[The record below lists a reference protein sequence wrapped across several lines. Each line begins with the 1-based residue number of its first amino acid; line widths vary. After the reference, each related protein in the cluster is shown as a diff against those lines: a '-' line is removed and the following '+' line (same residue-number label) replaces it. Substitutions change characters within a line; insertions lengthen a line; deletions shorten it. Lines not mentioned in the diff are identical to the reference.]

1 MAASRAEGAAAARGA
16 RASETTRRRGSF
28 RARHYIDAHR
38 AAVIP
43 VTLILIASYDAWS
56 TTLVWIYLALHGT
69 YTVCWLIKSRLFPDQ
84 SWEGYVPARRGLA
97 IFLGLNLYLLV
108 PWLIVSGH
116 AQTPAPWFVG
126 VCIAMSAFGIF
137 WVFTSDMQKATSLR
151 LRPGTLITEGLW
163 SVVRNPNYFGEL
175 LVYLGFLLLPL
186 HWAPPLILL
195 FVVLTEW
202 LPRMRRKERS
212 LARYP
217 QFSAYERRTKLF
229 IPYVW

>member
-1 MAASRAEGAAAARGA
+1 M
-16 RASETTRRRGSF
+16 
-28 RARHYIDAHR
+28 
-38 AAVIP
+38 
-43 VTLILIASYDAWS
+43 TLILIAFYDAWS

-84 SWEGYVPARRGLA
+84 SWEGYVPARRGLT
-97 IFLGLNLYLLV
+97 IFFGLNLYLLV
-108 PWLIVSGH
+108 PWLIVSGN
-116 AQTPAPWFVG
+116 AQAPAPWFVG
-126 VCIAMSAFGIF
+126 VCIAMTAFGIF
-137 WVFTSDMQKATSLR
+137 WVFTSDMQKTTSLR
-151 LRPGTLITEGLW
+151 LQPGTLITEGLW

-186 HWAPPLILL
+186 HWAPLLILL